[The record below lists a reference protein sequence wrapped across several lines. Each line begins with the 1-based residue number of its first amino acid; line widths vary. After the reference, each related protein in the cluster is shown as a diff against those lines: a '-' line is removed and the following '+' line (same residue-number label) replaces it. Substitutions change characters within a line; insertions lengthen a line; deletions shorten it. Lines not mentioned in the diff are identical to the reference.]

1 MHYERNVKISYFNSC
16 QEQILKRKK
25 SIEEFIF
32 MIFCQITVQD
42 WSPVK
47 ILSEYEKLQEN
58 KSLATSI
65 SSKNTALFLECAS
78 VLLPGVAERSAFAS
92 AVAIHVPLWKNKF
105 DLSL

>member
-16 QEQILKRKK
+16 QEQFLKRKK

-65 SSKNTALFLECAS
+65 SSKTQPYSWN
-78 VLLPGVAERSAFAS
+78 VLLCSSRV
-92 AVAIHVPLWKNKF
+92 
-105 DLSL
+105 

>member
-1 MHYERNVKISYFNSC
+1 
-16 QEQILKRKK
+16 
-25 SIEEFIF
+25 

-78 VLLPGVAERSAFAS
+78 VFLQGASERSVFAS